1 MGRCYSWTITASC
14 VPFLERERPA
24 KRTQPKTETER
35 QKKMNKI
42 QVTDRATLDALYKD
56 SAFTIEGLAPDDESL
71 GKLAEWV
78 KRLTSFKREVFYI
91 IEGRTMNREYNL
103 TGTNAYPEKDC
114 TLVCIKLTDL
124 VKPLALTMPRFQ
136 VGGRWFDD
144 VVDNNAR
151 REAEKNG
158 TED

>member
-1 MGRCYSWTITASC
+1 
-14 VPFLERERPA
+14 
-24 KRTQPKTETER
+24 
-35 QKKMNKI
+35 MNKI
-42 QVTDRATLDALYKD
+42 QVTDRKTLDELYEGSAL
-56 SAFTIEGLAPDDESL
+56 TIEGLSAEDESL

-78 KRLTSFKREVFYI
+78 KNLTAFKREDFYI

-103 TGTNAYPEKDC
+103 TGTNAYPETDC
-114 TLVCIKLTDL
+114 TLVCIKLSDL
-124 VKPLALTMPRFQ
+124 EKPLALTIPRFQ

>member
-1 MGRCYSWTITASC
+1 
-14 VPFLERERPA
+14 
-24 KRTQPKTETER
+24 
-35 QKKMNKI
+35 
-42 QVTDRATLDALYKD
+42 
-56 SAFTIEGLAPDDESL
+56 
-71 GKLAEWV
+71 
-78 KRLTSFKREVFYI
+78 
-91 IEGRTMNREYNL
+91 MNREYNL

>member
-1 MGRCYSWTITASC
+1 
-14 VPFLERERPA
+14 
-24 KRTQPKTETER
+24 
-35 QKKMNKI
+35 MNKI
-42 QVTDRATLDALYKD
+42 QVTDRKALDELYEG
-56 SAFTIEGLAPDDESL
+56 SAFTSEGLSADDESL

-78 KRLTSFKREVFYI
+78 KNLTAFKREDFYI
-91 IEGRTMNREYNL
+91 IEGKTMNREYNL

>member
-1 MGRCYSWTITASC
+1 
-14 VPFLERERPA
+14 
-24 KRTQPKTETER
+24 
-35 QKKMNKI
+35 MNKI

-56 SAFTIEGLAPDDESL
+56 SAFTIEGLSPDDESL
-71 GKLAEWV
+71 GDLAEWV
-78 KRLTSFKREVFYI
+78 KRLTAFKREDFYI

-103 TGTNAYPEKDC
+103 TGTNAYPETDC

-144 VVDNNAR
+144 VVDKCCGR
-151 REAEKNG
+151 
-158 TED
+158 

>member
-1 MGRCYSWTITASC
+1 
-14 VPFLERERPA
+14 
-24 KRTQPKTETER
+24 
-35 QKKMNKI
+35 MNKI
-42 QVTDRATLDALYKD
+42 QVTDRKTLDELYKE
-56 SAFTIEGLAPDDESL
+56 SAFTIEGLSSDDKSL
-71 GKLAEWV
+71 GQLAEWV
-78 KRLTSFKREVFYI
+78 KHLTEFKREDFYI
-91 IEGRTMNREYNL
+91 IEGKTMNREYNL
-103 TGTNAYPEKDC
+103 TGTNAYPETDC

>member
-1 MGRCYSWTITASC
+1 MKHLTA
-14 VPFLERERPA
+14 
-24 KRTQPKTETER
+24 
-35 QKKMNKI
+35 
-42 QVTDRATLDALYKD
+42 
-56 SAFTIEGLAPDDESL
+56 
-71 GKLAEWV
+71 
-78 KRLTSFKREVFYI
+78 FKREDFYI

>member
-1 MGRCYSWTITASC
+1 
-14 VPFLERERPA
+14 
-24 KRTQPKTETER
+24 
-35 QKKMNKI
+35 MNKI
-42 QVTDRATLDALYKD
+42 QVTDRKTLDELYKE
-56 SAFTIEGLAPDDESL
+56 SAFTIEGLSSDDKSL
-71 GKLAEWV
+71 GQLAEWV
-78 KRLTSFKREVFYI
+78 KHLTKFKREDFYI
-91 IEGRTMNREYNL
+91 IEGKTMNREYNL

>member
-1 MGRCYSWTITASC
+1 
-14 VPFLERERPA
+14 
-24 KRTQPKTETER
+24 
-35 QKKMNKI
+35 MNKI

-56 SAFTIEGLAPDDESL
+56 SAFTIEGLAPDDKSL
-71 GKLAEWV
+71 GNLAEWV
-78 KRLTSFKREVFYI
+78 KRLTAFKREDFYI
-91 IEGRTMNREYNL
+91 IDGKTMNREYRL
-103 TGTNAYPEKDC
+103 TGTNAYPDTDC
-114 TLVCIKLTDL
+114 NLVCIKLADL

>member
-1 MGRCYSWTITASC
+1 
-14 VPFLERERPA
+14 
-24 KRTQPKTETER
+24 
-35 QKKMNKI
+35 MNKI
-42 QVTDRATLDALYKD
+42 QVTDRKALDELYEG
-56 SAFTIEGLAPDDESL
+56 SAFTIEGLSADDESL
-71 GKLAEWV
+71 GKLAARV
-78 KRLTSFKREVFYI
+78 QNLTAFKREDFYI
-91 IEGRTMNREYNL
+91 IDGRTMTREYNV
-103 TGTNAYPEKDC
+103 TGANAYPEKDC

>member
-1 MGRCYSWTITASC
+1 
-14 VPFLERERPA
+14 
-24 KRTQPKTETER
+24 
-35 QKKMNKI
+35 MNKI

-78 KRLTSFKREVFYI
+78 KRLTSFKREDFYI

-103 TGTNAYPEKDC
+103 TGTNAYPETDC

-144 VVDNNAR
+144 IVDNNAR